1 VDQRRGGERPSG
13 SGGGE
18 SEKLWVLGGPT
29 CKIRDGSNRP
39 GFYYLRNET
48 DSVGL
53 ALSPRRRG
61 PAVLTFELVRRCGW
75 RAGPGP
81 LATDVVGR
89 GVR

>member
-1 VDQRRGGERPSG
+1 
-13 SGGGE
+13 
-18 SEKLWVLGGPT
+18 
-29 CKIRDGSNRP
+29 
-39 GFYYLRNET
+39 LRNET